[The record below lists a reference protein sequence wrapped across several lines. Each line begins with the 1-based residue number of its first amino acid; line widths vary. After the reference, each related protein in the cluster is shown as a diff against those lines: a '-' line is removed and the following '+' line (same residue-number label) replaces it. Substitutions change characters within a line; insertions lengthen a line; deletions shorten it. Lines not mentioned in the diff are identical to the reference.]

1 MSLLRAAYVACLFGT
16 LTFTLPAMAATTTT
30 DVTDLRASGGGC
42 GGSENDEAL
51 ALSFAVGCTALARRP
66 RR

>member
-16 LTFTLPAMAATTTT
+16 LTFAVPAMAATTTT
-30 DVTDLRASGGGC
+30 DVTDLRASGGAC
-42 GGSENDEAL
+42 GGSDSDESL
-51 ALSFAVGCTALARRP
+51 ALSFVIGCTTLARRP